1 MNIILEVNSVEK
13 SYGYSQVI
21 NHCSFKIREGEIYGL
36 LGINGAGKTTLMK
49 MILGLQQTD
58 RGNIRV
64 LGRET
69 GDDTEYLSKIGSM
82 IEIPVFYE
90 HLNAVEILSMHLAL
104 MGKKGNIPETLAMAG
119 LENAGKKPVSRY
131 SLGMRQRLGI
141 ARAVIHAPK
150 LLILDEP
157 LNGLDPVA
165 ITEMR
170 ELMRNL
176 AARGMS
182 ILLSSHMV
190 GEIRHTA
197 DRIGILSDG
206 YIKQEFSV
214 AEQAAECGENF
225 EDYVINYMR
234 RKG

>member
-170 ELMRNL
+170 
-176 AARGMS
+176 
-182 ILLSSHMV
+182 
-190 GEIRHTA
+190 
-197 DRIGILSDG
+197 
-206 YIKQEFSV
+206 
-214 AEQAAECGENF
+214 
-225 EDYVINYMR
+225 
-234 RKG
+234 